1 MNIIKTCMKYYSG
14 LLKTNFVLVQSV
26 QSGIL
31 CGSGDVIAQVVAE
44 RKSLKNIDL
53 HRTGCFL
60 VLGSCFIG
68 PVITVWYRYLSR
80 KLGDKG
86 KFVALKKV
94 AADQLLFVPPFQIA
108 LISTINTIQGRNL
121 EFTKEQLKLKYT
133 DILIANYKLWPAVQI
148 VNFYLVPLNYQ
159 VLLVQC
165 VALFWNAYVSWK
177 TQQGIV
183 KND

>member
-1 MNIIKTCMKYYSG
+1 MNIIKSCMKYYTG

-26 QSGIL
+26 QSGLL

-44 RKSLKNIDL
+44 RKNIDL

-68 PVITVWYRYLSR
+68 PVITVWYRFLSR

-108 LISTINTIQGRNL
+108 LISTINIIQGRNL
-121 EFTKEQLKLKYT
+121 EFTKEQLRLKYT

-148 VNFYLVPLNYQ
+148 VNFYFVPLNYQ
-159 VLLVQC
+159 VLLVQS

-177 TQQGIV
+177 TQYGIV